1 MNFIPKNE
9 ITGRIKRLQ
18 KEIMNNE
25 IDGILLF
32 DRIQLLYYTGSI
44 QDGFLFI
51 PAEGEALYFIRRS
64 IERAKIESPVEGLF
78 EYRRFSDIL
87 PYIRERD
94 HKIDKL
100 GIDESSLVLSQYKRL
115 CKTFPETEFINIS
128 LILMKQRAVK
138 TPYEIEKIKRAAAI
152 SKEVNACIPE
162 LLRPGM
168 TELEFGLKLFNEISM
183 RSVNC
188 FQRISNT
195 TSGEFFLGHVCFGE
209 NSLYPSAFDTPNGSK
224 GLFYG
229 CPFLGSEKEL
239 KHGDLVFV
247 DIAYSFEEYYVDKTR
262 VFSLGQPGSL
272 VLKNHALCCE
282 IQQRIESLLTPGIVP
297 EEIYKRIYKEVV
309 IPLDFQE
316 NFMGYRGNQVK
327 FLGHGIGLAIDEY
340 PVIAEKFT
348 EPLKENMVLAVEP
361 KKALESVGMVGVE
374 NTFLI
379 TGTGCEKLTADRDEI
394 VIV

>member
-1 MNFIPKNE
+1 MSLIPKNE
-9 ITGRIKRLQ
+9 IEGRIKRLQ
-18 KEIMNNE
+18 EEIVTKE

-64 IERAKIESPVEGLF
+64 IERAKIESPIDELF
-78 EYRRFSDIL
+78 GYKRFSETL
-87 PYIRERD
+87 PYVKERGYNF
-94 HKIDKL
+94 DKL
-100 GIDESSLVLSQYKRL
+100 GIDESSLVLAQFKRL
-115 CKTFPETEFINIS
+115 CKTFPKTEFTDIS

-138 TPYEIEKIKRAAAI
+138 TPYELEKIKKAAAI
-152 SKEVNACIPE
+152 SKEVNACIPK

-168 TELEFGLKLFNEISM
+168 SELELGLKLFNEISL
-183 RSVNC
+183 RSNNC

-209 NSLYPSAFDTPNGSK
+209 NSLYPCAFDTPNGSK

-239 KHGDLVFV
+239 KPGELVFV
-247 DIAYSFEEYYVDKTR
+247 DVAYSFEEYYVDKTR
-262 VFSLGQPGSL
+262 VFSLGQPGSF
-272 VLKNHALCCE
+272 VLKNHAICCE
-282 IQQRIESLLTPGIVP
+282 IQQEIESLLKPGTVP
-297 EEIYKRIYKEVV
+297 AELYKRIYQDLV
-309 IPLDFQE
+309 IPKDFQE
-316 NFMGYRGNQVK
+316 NFMGYKGNQVK
-327 FLGHGIGLAIDEY
+327 FLGHGIGLAINEY

-348 EPLKENMVLAVEP
+348 EPLKENMILAIEP

-379 TGTGCEKLTADRDEI
+379 TSIGCEKLTADRDEI